1 MIYIKKYLFLIL
13 LILLCSCSNNSEFI
27 FDTYEEELVV
37 EEIIVELK
45 GAVKIPGLY
54 STYKGVLLFELINQA
69 GGLLNSADLSNINLV
84 QSINNNTSIEIPYV
98 SNNSE
103 TIKKININTASLSEL
118 MTLKGIGES
127 KAKSIIEYRTSNG
140 LFKSIEDIKNISG
153 IGEAL
158 YNKIKDNIIV

>member
-127 KAKSIIEYRTSNG
+127 KALKIIEYRKSSSFT
-140 LFKSIEDIKNISG
+140 SIEDIMNVGG
-153 IGEAL
+153 IGEEI
-158 YNKIKDNIIV
+158 YSDIKDFITI

>member
-103 TIKKININTASLSEL
+103 TINPI
-118 MTLKGIGES
+118 
-127 KAKSIIEYRTSNG
+127 
-140 LFKSIEDIKNISG
+140 
-153 IGEAL
+153 
-158 YNKIKDNIIV
+158 